1 MLIGLVNHTNKDHCK
16 HRIETGMG
24 KKGFLVDL
32 NRQNG
37 IPYYIQLKEQIRR
50 RITQGVWTAGAKLPT
65 ERELAESLA
74 VSRNTVSQAYKE
86 LESEGILSSVRGRG
100 TFVADTLLIMQ
111 REGRKEKVLR
121 IVDLAMEEA
130 VGLGFSIDDFVS
142 FVHVRGMEKKDL
154 LSRMKVA
161 FIVSN
166 PEQLSDVNW
175 NLGLGVRLLP
185 FLLSELQESP
195 RAQERL
201 AGMDM
206 AVTGVN
212 HLTEV
217 KTLLEKLPTP
227 ILGISLQPKLETIV
241 RIAKLTM
248 GRNLALVCESN
259 QFAEKVIAALTQAGI
274 HPAIKT
280 LIQPSEA
287 NLREELPRCGAVI
300 LAPKLRLRVG
310 KVLPENMECI
320 EFHFEPDAGSLNLI
334 RGALLEIK
342 GEKT

>member
-1 MLIGLVNHTNKDHCK
+1 M
-16 HRIETGMG
+16 
-24 KKGFLVDL
+24 DL
-32 NRQNG
+32 DRKSG

-50 RITQGVWTAGAKLPT
+50 RITQGSWIAGTKLAT

-86 LESEGILSSVRGRG
+86 LEGEGILSSVRGRG

-111 REGRKEKVLR
+111 QEGRKEKVLR

-130 VGLGFSIDDFVS
+130 VGLGFSIDDFVA

-161 FIVSN
+161 FIVGN
-166 PEQLSDVNW
+166 PEQLSGGNW
-175 NLGLGVRLLP
+175 NLGLGVSLLP

-195 RAQERL
+195 RAQRRL

-206 AVTGVN
+206 AVTGAN
-212 HLTEV
+212 HLAEV
-217 KTLLEKLPTP
+217 KTLLNKLSTP
-227 ILGISLQPKLETIV
+227 ILGISLQPRLETIV

-248 GRNLALVCESN
+248 GRDLALVCESN
-259 QFAEKVIAALTQAGI
+259 QFAGKVIAALNQAGL
-274 HPAIKT
+274 HPTIKT

-287 NLREELPRCGAVI
+287 KLLEELPKCGAVI
-300 LAPKLRLRVG
+300 LAPRLRLRVE
-310 KVLPENMECI
+310 KVLPEHMECI
-320 EFHFEPDAGSLNLI
+320 EFQFEPDAGSLNLL
-334 RGALLEIK
+334 RGALLKIK
-342 GEKT
+342 GEKF

>member
-1 MLIGLVNHTNKDHCK
+1 M
-16 HRIETGMG
+16 
-24 KKGFLVDL
+24 DL
-32 NRQNG
+32 DRKSG

-50 RITQGVWTAGAKLPT
+50 RITQGVWSAGTKLPT

-86 LESEGILSSVRGRG
+86 LESEGILSSVRGKG

-111 REGRKEKVLR
+111 QEGRKEKVLR
-121 IVDLAMEEA
+121 IVDVAMEEA

-166 PEQLSDVNW
+166 PEQLADVNW
-175 NLGLGVRLLP
+175 NLGLGVSLLP

-201 AGMDM
+201 VGIDM
-206 AVTGVN
+206 AVTGVT
-212 HLTEV
+212 HLAEV
-217 KTLLEKLPTP
+217 KTLLDKSPTP

-248 GRNLALVCESN
+248 GRDLALVCESN
-259 QFAEKVIAALTQAGI
+259 QFAEKVKESIKQAGL
-274 HPAIKT
+274 HPAIIT
-280 LIQPSEA
+280 LIQPSEES
-287 NLREELPRCGAVI
+287 LREVLPKCGAVI
-300 LAPKLRLRVG
+300 LAPKLRFRVE

-320 EFHFEPDAGSLNLI
+320 EFRFEPDAGSLNLL

-342 GEKT
+342 GGKI

>member
-1 MLIGLVNHTNKDHCK
+1 M
-16 HRIETGMG
+16 
-24 KKGFLVDL
+24 DL
-32 NRQNG
+32 DRKSG

-50 RITQGVWTAGAKLPT
+50 RITQGVWTAGTKLPT

-74 VSRNTVSQAYKE
+74 VSRNTVGQAYKE

-100 TFVADTLLIMQ
+100 TFIADTLLIMQ
-111 REGRKEKVLR
+111 QEGRKEKVLR
-121 IVDLAMEEA
+121 IVDVAMEEA
-130 VGLGFSIDDFVS
+130 VGLGFSIDDFVA

-161 FIVSN
+161 FIVSS

-175 NLGLGVRLLP
+175 NLGLGVSLLP
-185 FLLSELQESP
+185 FLLSEFRESP

-206 AVTGVN
+206 AITGVT
-212 HLTEV
+212 HLAEV
-217 KTLLEKLPTP
+217 KTLLDKLSLP
-227 ILGISLQPKLETIV
+227 ILGVSLQPKLETVV

-259 QFAEKVIAALTQAGI
+259 QFAEKVIAALKQAGL
-274 HPAIKT
+274 HPTIT
-280 LIQPSEA
+280 ILIQPSEDD
-287 NLREELPRCGAVI
+287 LREELPKCGAVI
-300 LAPKLRLRVG
+300 LASKFRLRVE

-320 EFHFEPDAGSLNLI
+320 EFSFEPDAGSLNLL

-342 GEKT
+342 GEKI